1 MHTVVLI
8 CRHIIAYNVNVIK
21 KKDVINAMIKIR
33 THKTQN
39 KNIPTEYYT
48 KKIEFNLYND
58 IIFWDEE
65 LKEWI
70 LIKPDDIISITG

>member
-1 MHTVVLI
+1 
-8 CRHIIAYNVNVIK
+8 
-21 KKDVINAMIKIR
+21 MIKIR

-39 KNIPTEYYT
+39 KNRPTEYYT

-70 LIKPDDIISITG
+70 LIKPDDIISING